1 MGYKN
6 KGPASYICL
15 FCVTGYRWE
24 DIVLDIPGFGEL
36 AIISDSGDDGRDN
49 TQIANDEGNT
59 KRSKGEFVG
68 VRFFEYEYT
77 TATFNSIE
85 ALIVADAPLQIIIQY
100 PSGM

>member
-1 MGYKN
+1 MTILYFKKRINELPWDTKTRGQ
-6 KGPASYICL
+6 L
-15 FCVTGYRWE
+15 VTSVSFVLLATVGE

-68 VRFFEYEYT
+68 VRFLNT
-77 TATFNSIE
+77 NT
-85 ALIVADAPLQIIIQY
+85 PLQLLTA
-100 PSGM
+100 